1 MTTTHEALT
10 KEELH
15 LHAGIGDDDKALI
28 ENLRHYR
35 DVSQGE
41 ALRRTLTQAAGRL
54 ERLAATIGAVAQ
66 RGVIVEAAD
75 RIRELEAE
83 NDRLRQIVGLG
94 EDQVTALERRIREL
108 EAALRG
114 LLTAHVELVNSGDC
128 GNWDPEVEVEVIA
141 ARAALD
147 TQTGRV
153 DPAPLSDT
161 APTAT
166 VNRR

>member
-41 ALRRTLTQAAGRL
+41 ALRRTLTRAAGRI
-54 ERLAATIGAVAQ
+54 ERLTATIGAALASPPEAAQ
-66 RGVIVEAAD
+66 PTTNHEALDLPVEARFLD

-83 NDRLRQIVGLG
+83 VERLKNIERAWSKANLEIV
-94 EDQVTALERRIREL
+94 AKCS
-108 EAALRG
+108 A
-114 LLTAHVELVNSGDC
+114 VEKENATL
-128 GNWDPEVEVEVIA
+128 
-141 ARAALD
+141 RAALD

-153 DPAPLSDT
+153 DPAPSSSGP